1 MIDIQELKEQLSME
15 ERLRNKLTYLYDMAE
30 KYNKL
35 NKKTHN
41 KYLWRYKGICEHI
54 DALESLRDDIIGEW
68 NEAYEED
75 LKESEDQSK

>member
-1 MIDIQELKEQLSME
+1 ME
-15 ERLRNKLTYLYDMAE
+15 ERLNEKLAYLYDMAE

-41 KYLWRYKGICEHI
+41 KYLWRYNGICEHI
-54 DALESLRDDIIGEW
+54 EALENLQNDITGEW

-75 LKESEDQSK
+75 LKESEKE